1 LSWGASLG
9 ADTKRDSKEIAS
21 PSGHSSQETRDGV
34 VDPPEKPQDDLT
46 ELLARAAM
54 LQSQYR
60 EFEAAPRAPKDAPL
74 APNPPNAKKETP
86 RDPGT
91 PAVQGP
97 VRWRRPAAPEL
108 QPIPRNT
115 DRGASAAGT
124 EINAGD
130 RSASESDAQQGSPKN
145 SHAEGKP
152 SHFRHLNESV
162 RRGQKQFNSG
172 ASSRWSVLGQIFSG
186 EGDATGDHLVQALAT
201 SIKIPFQFVCSVSG
215 GAGVSMILATL
226 ARCLATEG
234 ENVLLADPKAS
245 SLLPIYFGASNP
257 GEGELQSF
265 LMPNSDAGV
274 SIVNS
279 LQGSE
284 GAFSRRIPKESRSGL
299 IATVRNAAEHSDR
312 LLLDAGAVYA
322 ADVQSLRHRGHF
334 GLVPLVPDVGSVYGL
349 IRLEETL
356 QSREL
361 EGSPASPIYYV
372 LNKFDSSLALH
383 RDIKSSLEERV
394 RERLVPVTIRSSDA
408 VSEALADGMTVIDY
422 CPDSGVAEDFLR
434 LADWLR
440 HMAPIGQPDLD
451 ESR

>member
-1 LSWGASLG
+1 LG
-9 ADTKRDSKEIAS
+9 ADTERDNKEITS

-34 VDPPEKPQDDLT
+34 VDPSEKPQDDLT
-46 ELLARAAM
+46 QLLARAAM

-60 EFEAAPRAPKDAPL
+60 EFEAAPRAPKDAPP
-74 APNPPNAKKETP
+74 APKLPIARKDPSKE
-86 RDPGT
+86 PGT
-91 PAVQGP
+91 TAAQGP
-97 VRWRRPAAPEL
+97 IRWRHPTATEL
-108 QPIPRNT
+108 PPIPRNS
-115 DRGASAAGT
+115 DRRTPSAGT
-124 EINAGD
+124 DIKAGE
-130 RSASESDAQQGSPKN
+130 RSTSEGDAQTGSRKN
-145 SHAEGKP
+145 SHAEAQS
-152 SHFRHLNESV
+152 SHFRLLNESA
-162 RRGQKQFNSG
+162 RRGQNRFNSG
-172 ASSRWSVLGQIFSG
+172 ASSRWSVLGHIFSG

-215 GAGVSMILATL
+215 GAGVSTILATL

-245 SLLPIYFGASNP
+245 SLLPIYFGTSNP

-265 LMPNSDAGV
+265 LMPNSDASV
-274 SIVNS
+274 AIVNS
-279 LQGSE
+279 SQASE
-284 GAFSRRIPKESRSGL
+284 GSFSRRIPKESRSSL

-322 ADVQSLRHRGHF
+322 ADVQSLRHRAHF

-361 EGSPASPIYYV
+361 EGSPPSPIYYV

-383 RDIKSSLEERV
+383 RDIKASLEERV
-394 RERLVPVTIRSSDA
+394 GERLVPVTIRRSDA
-408 VSEALADGMTVIDY
+408 VSEALADGMTVVDY

-440 HMAPIGQPDLD
+440 HMAPIGQPDQG

>member
-1 LSWGASLG
+1 MA
-9 ADTKRDSKEIAS
+9 ADIKRDKKEDIAS
-21 PSGHSSQETRDGV
+21 RSGHPSEQTRNSV
-34 VDPPEKPQDDLT
+34 VDPSEKPPDDLT
-46 ELLARAAM
+46 QLLSRAAM

-60 EFEAAPRAPKDAPL
+60 EFEAAPRAPKDGPPVANV
-74 APNPPNAKKETP
+74 PNTKKDSP
-86 RDPGT
+86 RDSS
-91 PAVQGP
+91 PAAAQGP
-97 VRWRRPAAPEL
+97 IRWRRPAALES
-108 QPIPRNT
+108 QPIQRIS
-115 DRGASAAGT
+115 DRGAPSEGT
-124 EINAGD
+124 DNEAEERPNSEGD
-130 RSASESDAQQGSPKN
+130 PQPASLKN
-145 SHAEGKP
+145 SHAEEKS

-162 RRGQKQFNSG
+162 RRRHKQLNPG

-186 EGDATGDHLVQALAT
+186 EGDAAGDHLVQALAS
-201 SIKIPFQFVCSVSG
+201 SITIPFQFICSVSG
-215 GAGVSMILATL
+215 GAGVSVILATL

-245 SLLPIYFGASNP
+245 SFLPLYFGASNP

-274 SIVNS
+274 AIVNS
-279 LQGSE
+279 LQTSE
-284 GAFSRRIPKESRSGL
+284 GSFSRRISKESRSSL
-299 IATVRNAAEHSDR
+299 ITTVRNAAEHSDR

-322 ADVQSLRHRGHF
+322 ADIQSLRRNTHF
-334 GLVPLVPDVGSVYGL
+334 GLVTLVPDVGSVYGL

-356 QSREL
+356 QSREF
-361 EGSPASPIYYV
+361 ETFPSWPIYYL

-383 RDIKSSLEERV
+383 RDIKASLQDRVGERF
-394 RERLVPVTIRSSDA
+394 VPVTIRRSDA

-440 HMAPIGQPDLD
+440 RMGPIGQPDQD

>member
-1 LSWGASLG
+1 MA
-9 ADTKRDSKEIAS
+9 ADIKRDRKEDIAS
-21 PSGHSSQETRDGV
+21 PSGHSSEQTRNGV
-34 VDPPEKPQDDLT
+34 VDPSEKPPDDLT
-46 ELLARAAM
+46 QLLSRAAM

-60 EFEAAPRAPKDAPL
+60 EFEAAPRAPKDAPP
-74 APNPPNAKKETP
+74 AAKVPNPKKDSP
-86 RDPGT
+86 RDSGAT
-91 PAVQGP
+91 AAQGP
-97 VRWRRPAAPEL
+97 IRWRRPAALES
-108 QPIPRNT
+108 QPIQRIS
-115 DRGASAAGT
+115 DRGTPSDGTCIEAG
-124 EINAGD
+124 ERPI
-130 RSASESDAQQGSPKN
+130 SEDDAQPAPLKN
-145 SHAEGKP
+145 SHSEEKS

-201 SIKIPFQFVCSVSG
+201 SIKIPFQFICSVSG
-215 GAGVSMILATL
+215 GAGVSVILATL

-245 SLLPIYFGASNP
+245 SFLPLYFGASNP

-274 SIVNS
+274 AIVNS
-279 LQGSE
+279 LPASE
-284 GAFSRRIPKESRSGL
+284 ASFSRRVSKESRSSL
-299 IATVRNAAEHSDR
+299 ITTVRNAAEHSDR

-322 ADVQSLRHRGHF
+322 ADIQSLRRSTHF
-334 GLVPLVPDVGSVYGL
+334 GLVSLVPDVGSVYGL

-356 QSREL
+356 KSRES
-361 EGSPASPIYYV
+361 ETSPSWPIYYV

-383 RDIKSSLEERV
+383 RDIKASLEDRV
-394 RERLVPVTIRSSDA
+394 GDRLVPVTIRRSDA

-440 HMAPIGQPDLD
+440 NMAPIGQTNPH
-451 ESR
+451 ESK

>member
-1 LSWGASLG
+1 MG
-9 ADTKRDSKEIAS
+9 ADTKRDKEDIVS
-21 PSGHSSQETRDGV
+21 RSGHSTDAARDGV
-34 VDPPEKPQDDLT
+34 ADPSEKPQDDLT

-60 EFEAAPRAPKDAPL
+60 EFEAAPRAPKDVPPA
-74 APNPPNAKKETP
+74 ANVPNAKKDSP
-86 RDPGT
+86 RAPDT
-91 PAVQGP
+91 TASQGP
-97 VRWRRPAAPEL
+97 IRWRRPATPES
-108 QPIPRNT
+108 QPIPRIS
-115 DRGASAAGT
+115 DRGASSAGT
-124 EINAGD
+124 DSKLKD
-130 RSASESDAQQGSPKN
+130 RSNSEGEAQSGPVIN
-145 SHAEGKP
+145 SHSEEKP

-172 ASSRWSVLGQIFSG
+172 TSSRWSVLGQIFSG
-186 EGDATGDHLVQALAT
+186 EGDAAGDHLVQALAT

-234 ENVLLADPKAS
+234 ESVLLADPKAS

-274 SIVNS
+274 AIVNS
-279 LQGSE
+279 LPGSE
-284 GAFSRRIPKESRSGL
+284 GAFSRRIPKESRSSL
-299 IATVRNAAEHSDR
+299 IATVRNAAAHSDR
-312 LLLDAGAVYA
+312 LLFDAGAVYA

-361 EGSPASPIYYV
+361 EGSSPSAIYYV

-383 RDIKSSLEERV
+383 RDIKASLEERLA
-394 RERLVPVTIRSSDA
+394 ERLVPVTIRRSDA

-440 HMAPIGQPDLD
+440 RMAPVGQTDGD
-451 ESR
+451 ETR